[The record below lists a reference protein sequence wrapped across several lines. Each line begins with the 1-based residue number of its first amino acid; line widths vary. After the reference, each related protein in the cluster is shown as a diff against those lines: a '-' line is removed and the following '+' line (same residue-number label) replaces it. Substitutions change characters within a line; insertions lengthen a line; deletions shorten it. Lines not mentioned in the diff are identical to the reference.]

1 MVKRMI
7 LMLVVTLAAI
17 GALGFVKFKQVQE
30 AMAQAAAYQQPPE
43 AVTTIIARN
52 ESWPATLNAIG
63 TAAAVQGV
71 TVSADL
77 PGIVSRIAFESGAS
91 VTEGDILVQIDIK
104 QEQAQLAA
112 VEATRD
118 LAQPTATMML
128 PLGATSKR
136 PPGPMTRLDSRSST
150 MAGPSK
156 AWPGM
161 SA

>member
-7 LMLVVTLAAI
+7 LMLVVAFAAI
-17 GALGFVKFKQVQE
+17 GGLGFVKFKQVQE

-91 VTEGDILVQIDIK
+91 VTEGDILVQIDID
-104 QEQAQLAA
+104 
-112 VEATRD
+112 RSRHSS
-118 LAQPTATMML
+118 L
-128 PLGATSKR
+128 PLRRRAILRG
-136 PPGPMTRLDSRSST
+136 
-150 MAGPSK
+150 
-156 AWPGM
+156 
-161 SA
+161 